1 MADLDQRGRP
11 PAPGCRPAH
20 AEPPADRLPP
30 HALGPQPHDAR
41 LGVSPAYWSRV
52 EREQENPPRD
62 DLVERVAA
70 ILEVKL
76 DDLFC
81 EAGRLPPDLRGDI
94 KAVVTLY
101 RRSRD
106 TRNPNSK

>member
-1 MADLDQRGRP
+1 MAWIMRSGATRI
-11 PAPGCRPAH
+11 
-20 AEPPADRLPP
+20 
-30 HALGPQPHDAR
+30 
-41 LGVSPAYWSRV
+41 
-52 EREQENPPRD
+52 
-62 DLVERVAA
+62 AA

-106 TRNPNSK
+106 ARNSNSK

>member
-1 MADLDQRGRP
+1 MFRP
-11 PAPGCRPAH
+11 PIGAASSAKR
-20 AEPPADRLPP
+20 
-30 HALGPQPHDAR
+30 
-41 LGVSPAYWSRV
+41 
-52 EREQENPPRD
+52 NPPPGD

-101 RRSRD
+101 RRNRD
-106 TRNPNSK
+106 TAKASNRS

>member
-1 MADLDQRGRP
+1 M
-11 PAPGCRPAH
+11 
-20 AEPPADRLPP
+20 EPRRARTGK
-30 HALGPQPHDAR
+30 LGQ
-41 LGVSPAYWSRV
+41 
-52 EREQENPPRD
+52 RD

-81 EAGRLPPDLRGDI
+81 EAGRLPPDLRSEI

-101 RRSRD
+101 RRNRD
-106 TRNPNSK
+106 TNKASSKS

>member
-1 MADLDQRGRP
+1 VDVSRCAERSE
-11 PAPGCRPAH
+11 AP
-20 AEPPADRLPP
+20 
-30 HALGPQPHDAR
+30 
-41 LGVSPAYWSRV
+41 YI
-52 EREQENPPRD
+52 
-62 DLVERVAA
+62 LVERVAA
-70 ILEVKL
+70 VLEVKL

-106 TRNPNSK
+106 ARNSNSK

>member
-1 MADLDQRGRP
+1 MVGRLFGRSQDRRLSL
-11 PAPGCRPAH
+11 PAKCIGLK
-20 AEPPADRLPP
+20 EFF
-30 HALGPQPHDAR
+30 
-41 LGVSPAYWSRV
+41 
-52 EREQENPPRD
+52 
-62 DLVERVAA
+62 ERVAA

-94 KAVVTLY
+94 KAVFTLY

-106 TRNPNSK
+106 ARNSNNK

>member
-1 MADLDQRGRP
+1 MATFGIAQASLEWPEWGRK
-11 PAPGCRPAH
+11 AT
-20 AEPPADRLPP
+20 
-30 HALGPQPHDAR
+30 
-41 LGVSPAYWSRV
+41 
-52 EREQENPPRD
+52 
-62 DLVERVAA
+62 

-81 EAGRLPPDLRGDI
+81 EAGRLLLDVRGDI

-106 TRNPNSK
+106 ARSSTSK

>member
-1 MADLDQRGRP
+1 MGAFLI
-11 PAPGCRPAH
+11 
-20 AEPPADRLPP
+20 PADKLARVLPK
-30 HALGPQPHDAR
+30 HANAL
-41 LGVSPAYWSRV
+41 
-52 EREQENPPRD
+52 
-62 DLVERVAA
+62 DLPFRWRAA
-70 ILEVKL
+70 SDGRSVPF

-106 TRNPNSK
+106 LRNPNSK